1 MPWMNVRLA
10 DGRHSMSDET
20 SRGEEDTGRKIKE
33 IIDDQKRKAPKKPV
47 LDVER
52 DAINLLWRM
61 ALI

>member
-1 MPWMNVRLA
+1 
-10 DGRHSMSDET
+10 MSDET